1 MVGRLSSSMALKH
14 VLERDQPL
22 IRISFTTFVIGMLL
36 LPVTGLTL
44 SLFISIIY
52 HFEDANYTHC
62 HVDNYLPSI
71 SAAISRVP
79 ELYIWRF
86 CIGLHSAPRFLLAT
100 TYFSFYRLRFA
111 AALPELL
118 LSWLAFV
125 CNLVENSALLLLTYV
140 SSTEDYDIHKGAF
153 IAFIGSSTLYMLI
166 TCRLWYVIKSHYV
179 KKEELMSFRWKL
191 RLLLFNL
198 SCCLAAAYFFRRH
211 NKHCEA
217 GVYTLFALCEY
228 LVVFSNMAFHT
239 TSILDFGKESV
250 MVTVLPEDKR
260 Y

>member
-1 MVGRLSSSMALKH
+1 MLHLPYS

-22 IRISFTTFVIGMLL
+22 VRVSYTTFVVCMLL
-36 LPVTGLTL
+36 LPVFGLIL

-62 HVDNYLPSI
+62 HVSNYLPSI

-86 CIGLHSAPRFLLAT
+86 CIGLHSAPRFLLAA

-111 AALPELL
+111 AELPDLL
-118 LSWLAFV
+118 LSWLAFA
-125 CNLVENSALLLLTYV
+125 CNLAENSALLLLTYV
-140 SSTEDYDIHKGAF
+140 ASTEDYEIHKGAF
-153 IAFIGSSTLYMLI
+153 VTFVLSSQLYMLI

-179 KKEELMSFRWKL
+179 KREELISYRLKV

-198 SCCLAAAYFFRRH
+198 SCCAAAAYFFRRH
-211 NKHCEA
+211 NRHCEA
-217 GVYTLFALCEY
+217 GVYTLFAFFEY

-239 TSILDFGKESV
+239 TSILDFGRESV
-250 MVTVLPEDKR
+250 MVAPLPEDKR